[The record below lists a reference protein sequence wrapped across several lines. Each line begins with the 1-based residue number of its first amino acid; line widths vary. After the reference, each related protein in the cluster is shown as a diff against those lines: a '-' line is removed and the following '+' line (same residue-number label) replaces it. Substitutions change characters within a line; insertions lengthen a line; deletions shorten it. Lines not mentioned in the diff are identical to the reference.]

1 MKRTPGKE
9 IPMYNDDYDYPNMIE
24 CEVVDFLEDCYDDR
38 FNNVEAKRDYGYDQ
52 YEEPFK
58 NFDLYGLFDGKYNKT
73 DHKDQH
79 NEYED
84 TNCLGEKYDDPY
96 DDLNEDG
103 CCGASCECGGGMTN
117 ISERSDLDKY
127 ILNLVLNRFSF

>member
-1 MKRTPGKE
+1 MKRTTGKE
-9 IPMYNDDYDYPNMIE
+9 IPMYNDDYDYPDMIE
-24 CEVVDFLEDCYDDR
+24 CEVVDFLEDCYDDN
-38 FNNVEAKRDYGYDQ
+38 FKNPEQKKDYGYNQ

-84 TNCLGEKYDDPY
+84 TNCLGEKYDDSY
-96 DDLNEDG
+96 DYLNEDA
-103 CCGASCECGGGMTN
+103 CCGGSCECESGMTN